1 MPDIRSMLSFASES
15 EDHSAFDTATC
26 RINRGVFRGHVL
38 VDDAGL
44 RCRFDRRAPGI
55 RVMSVDYADVN
66 GDGWLDAV
74 LRFVPVGPGTSRRP
88 VVVAYTRKGADMPLG
103 LATDDP
109 KPTGG
114 AALQQ

>member
-1 MPDIRSMLSFASES
+1 MLNFASES
-15 EDHSAFDTATC
+15 EDHSAFDAATC
-26 RINRGVFRGHVL
+26 RISRGVFRGHVL
-38 VDDAGL
+38 VDDTGL

-74 LRFVPVGPGTSRRP
+74 LRFVPVGPRTSRRP

-109 KPTGG
+109 DPTGG